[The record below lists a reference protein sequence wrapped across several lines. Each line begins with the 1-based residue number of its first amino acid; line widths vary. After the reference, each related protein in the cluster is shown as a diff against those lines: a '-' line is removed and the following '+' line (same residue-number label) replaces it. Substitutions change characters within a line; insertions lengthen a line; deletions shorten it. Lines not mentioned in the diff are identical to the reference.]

1 MKQPKFW
8 RHLWHIWVI
17 GTVVWAVI
25 VLWQSD
31 PQCLMQIVNP
41 PADNGPWRDRD
52 FEDYASLLITIFSL
66 PALIGVLVLAL
77 RWGIAG
83 FSGLRNL
90 T

>member
-1 MKQPKFW
+1 MKQLKFW
-8 RHLWHIWVI
+8 RRLWHIWVI

-41 PADNGPWRDRD
+41 PADNSSLCDRD
-52 FEDYASLLITIFSL
+52 FEDYTWVLITIFSL

>member
-1 MKQPKFW
+1 MKQLKFG
-8 RHLWHIWVI
+8 RRLWHIWGT

-41 PADNGPWRDRD
+41 PADNSPSCDLA
-52 FEDYASLLITIFSL
+52 FEDYTSLLITIFSL
-66 PALIGVLVLAL
+66 PALIGVLLLAL